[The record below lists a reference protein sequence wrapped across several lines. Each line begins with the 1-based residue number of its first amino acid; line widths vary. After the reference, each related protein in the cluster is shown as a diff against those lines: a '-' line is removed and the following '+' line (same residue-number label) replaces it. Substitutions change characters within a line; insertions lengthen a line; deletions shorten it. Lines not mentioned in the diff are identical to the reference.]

1 MKIVISKNK
10 DGNGYYTKLSNEYNN
25 QKSEMYMS
33 LQIPRGNDL
42 EYGLYEVDG
51 FLSCFTAKDGT
62 VKPKFVITNAIPTT
76 KYEKK
81 IDYTKY
87 DENPRT
93 GDLEPIEEDPFSAFG
108 NYVEVNDNFLE

>member
-25 QKSEMYMS
+25 QKSEMYLS
-33 LQIPRGNDL
+33 LQIPKRNDL

-51 FLSCFTAKDGT
+51 FLSCYTTKDGT
-62 VKPKFVITNAIPTT
+62 VKPKFIITNAVPTT

-81 IDYTKY
+81 DQIIEQPK
-87 DENPRT
+87 
-93 GDLEPIEEDPFSAFG
+93 IEESDPFKEFG
-108 NYVEVNDNFLE
+108 DNIQITDNFLD

>member
-33 LQIPRGNDL
+33 LQIPKGNDL

-62 VKPKFVITNAIPTT
+62 VKPKFVITNAVPTT

-81 IDYTKY
+81 EAPT
-87 DENPRT
+87 EAPT
-93 GDLEPIEEDPFSAFG
+93 EEDPFSAFG
-108 NYVEVNDNFLE
+108 REVEIEDNFLE

>member
-25 QKSEMYMS
+25 QKSEMYLS
-33 LQIPRGNDL
+33 LQIPKENNL

-51 FLSCFTAKDGT
+51 FLTCYTGKDGQ
-62 VKPKFVITNAIPTT
+62 VKPKFVVTNAIPTT

-81 IDYTKY
+81 QKVEQPI
-87 DENPRT
+87 EQ
-93 GDLEPIEEDPFSAFG
+93 PIEENDPFEEFG
-108 NYVEVNDNFLE
+108 ESIDIDDNFLE

>member
-33 LQIPRGNDL
+33 LQIPKENNL

-51 FLSCFTAKDGT
+51 FLTCYTGKDGQ
-62 VKPKFVITNAIPTT
+62 VKPKFVVTNAIPTT

-81 IDYTKY
+81 QKVEQPI
-87 DENPRT
+87 EQ
-93 GDLEPIEEDPFSAFG
+93 PIEENDPFEEFG
-108 NYVEVNDNFLE
+108 ESIDIDDNFLE

>member
-1 MKIVISKNK
+1 MKIMISKNK

-25 QKSEMYMS
+25 QKSEMYLS
-33 LQIPRGNDL
+33 LQIPKGNDL

-81 IDYTKY
+81 EAPVEQPT
-87 DENPRT
+87 P
-93 GDLEPIEEDPFSAFG
+93 EEDPFSAFG
-108 NYVEVNDNFLE
+108 NYVEVTDNFLE

>member
-1 MKIVISKNK
+1 MKIMISKNK
-10 DGNGYYTKLSNEYNN
+10 EGNGYYTKLSNEYNN

-33 LQIPRGNDL
+33 LQIPKGNDL

-62 VKPKFVITNAIPTT
+62 VKPKLVITNAIPTT

-81 IDYTKY
+81 PVEQPT
-87 DENPRT
+87 P
-93 GDLEPIEEDPFSAFG
+93 EEDPFSAFG
-108 NYVEVNDNFLE
+108 ESVEVTDNFLE

>member
-10 DGNGYYTKLSNEYNN
+10 EGNGYYTKLSNEFNN
-25 QKSEMYMS
+25 QKSEMYLS
-33 LQIPRGNDL
+33 LQIPKGNDL

-62 VKPKFVITNAIPTT
+62 VKPKFVITNAVPTT

-81 IDYTKY
+81 ETPV
-87 DENPRT
+87 EAPT
-93 GDLEPIEEDPFSAFG
+93 EEDPFTAFG
-108 NYVEVNDNFLE
+108 REVEIEDNFLE

>member
-1 MKIVISKNK
+1 MKIMISKNK
-10 DGNGYYTKLSNEYNN
+10 EGNGYYTKLSNEYNN

-33 LQIPRGNDL
+33 LQIPKGNDL

-62 VKPKFVITNAIPTT
+62 VKPKFVVTNAIPTT

-81 IDYTKY
+81 EAPEQSVEDSA
-87 DENPRT
+87 P
-93 GDLEPIEEDPFSAFG
+93 EEDPFSIFG
-108 NYVEVNDNFLE
+108 QEVEIDGDFLE

>member
-10 DGNGYYTKLSNEYNN
+10 DGNGYYTKLTNEYNN

-33 LQIPRGNDL
+33 LQIPKGNDL

-62 VKPKFVITNAIPTT
+62 VKPKFVVTNAIPTT

-81 IDYTKY
+81 GIVSPY
-87 DENPRT
+87 DGMQKVEVKP
-93 GDLEPIEEDPFSAFG
+93 EEDPFDAFG
-108 NYVEVNDNFLE
+108 REIEVTDNFLE

>member
-1 MKIVISKNK
+1 MKIMISKNK

-33 LQIPRGNDL
+33 LQIPKGNDL

-62 VKPKFVITNAIPTT
+62 VKPKFVVTNAIPTT

-81 IDYTKY
+81 ATPV
-87 DENPRT
+87 EQPA
-93 GDLEPIEEDPFSAFG
+93 PEEDPFSAFG
-108 NYVEVNDNFLE
+108 QQVSIEDNFLD

>member
-25 QKSEMYMS
+25 QKSEMYLS
-33 LQIPRGNDL
+33 LQIPKGNDL

-62 VKPKFVITNAIPTT
+62 VKPKFIITNAVPTT
-76 KYEKK
+76 KHEKK
-81 IDYTKY
+81 TIVAPY
-87 DENPRT
+87 DGMEKVEVKP
-93 GDLEPIEEDPFSAFG
+93 EEDPFLQMG
-108 NYVEVNDNFLE
+108 MEVEIDGDFLE

>member
-10 DGNGYYTKLSNEYNN
+10 DGNGYYTKLTNEYNN
-25 QKSEMYMS
+25 QKSEMYLS

-51 FLSCFTAKDGT
+51 FLTCYTGKDGQ
-62 VKPKFVITNAIPTT
+62 VKPKFVVTNAIPTT

-81 IDYTKY
+81 QEIKQEPKEEPTQ
-87 DENPRT
+87 EN
-93 GDLEPIEEDPFSAFG
+93 DPFTDFG
-108 NYVEVNDNFLE
+108 ESIDITDNMLD

>member
-10 DGNGYYTKLSNEYNN
+10 DGNGYYTKLTNEYNN
-25 QKSEMYMS
+25 QKSEMYLS
-33 LQIPRGNDL
+33 LQIPKGNDL

-81 IDYTKY
+81 EAPVEQPT
-87 DENPRT
+87 P
-93 GDLEPIEEDPFSAFG
+93 EEDPFDAFG
-108 NYVEVNDNFLE
+108 REVEIEDNFLE

>member
-10 DGNGYYTKLSNEYNN
+10 DGNGYYTKLTNEYNN
-25 QKSEMYMS
+25 QKSEMYLS
-33 LQIPRGNDL
+33 LQIPKGNDL

-62 VKPKFVITNAIPTT
+62 VKPKFIITNAIPTT

-81 IDYTKY
+81 QEVKQEQKEEPKQ
-87 DENPRT
+87 ENNPFAEF
-93 GDLEPIEEDPFSAFG
+93 GECIEIT
-108 NYVEVNDNFLE
+108 DNFLD

>member
-10 DGNGYYTKLSNEYNN
+10 DGNGYYTKLTNEYNN

-33 LQIPRGNDL
+33 LQIPKGNDL

-62 VKPKFVITNAIPTT
+62 VKPKFVITNAVPTK

-81 IDYTKY
+81 ETPEVKQ
-87 DENPRT
+87 
-93 GDLEPIEEDPFSAFG
+93 EEDPFAAFG
-108 NYVEVNDNFLE
+108 REVEIEDNFLE

>member
-1 MKIVISKNK
+1 MKLVISKNK
-10 DGNGYYTKLSNEYNN
+10 EGNGYYTKLSNEYNN

-33 LQIPRGNDL
+33 LQIPKGNDL

-81 IDYTKY
+81 
-87 DENPRT
+87 EAPV
-93 GDLEPIEEDPFSAFG
+93 EQPAPEEDPFSTFG

>member
-10 DGNGYYTKLSNEYNN
+10 DGNGYYTKLSNEYSN

-33 LQIPRGNDL
+33 LQIPKENNL

-51 FLSCFTAKDGT
+51 FLTCYTGKDGQ
-62 VKPKFVITNAIPTT
+62 VKPKFVVTNAIPTT

-81 IDYTKY
+81 QKVEQPI
-87 DENPRT
+87 EQ
-93 GDLEPIEEDPFSAFG
+93 PIEENDPFEEFG
-108 NYVEVNDNFLE
+108 ESIDINGNFLE

>member
-1 MKIVISKNK
+1 MKLVISKNK
-10 DGNGYYTKLSNEYNN
+10 EGNGYYTKLSNEYNN

-33 LQIPRGNDL
+33 LQIPKGNNL

-81 IDYTKY
+81 ETPA
-87 DENPRT
+87 EQPT
-93 GDLEPIEEDPFSAFG
+93 PEEDPFSVFG
-108 NYVEVNDNFLE
+108 SSIDVTDNLLD

>member
-1 MKIVISKNK
+1 MVISKNK

-33 LQIPRGNDL
+33 LQIPKGNDL

-51 FLSCFTAKDGT
+51 FLTCYTGKDGQ
-62 VKPKFVITNAIPTT
+62 VRPKLVVTNAIPTT

-81 IDYTKY
+81 QKVEQPT
-87 DENPRT
+87 EQPT
-93 GDLEPIEEDPFSAFG
+93 EQPIEENDPFEEFG
-108 NYVEVNDNFLE
+108 ESIDIDDNFLE

>member
-10 DGNGYYTKLSNEYNN
+10 EGNGYYTKLSNEYNN

-33 LQIPRGNDL
+33 LQIPKGNEL

-62 VKPKFVITNAIPTT
+62 VKPKFVITNAVPTT

-81 IDYTKY
+81 EAPTKQST
-87 DENPRT
+87 P
-93 GDLEPIEEDPFSAFG
+93 EEDPFDAFG
-108 NYVEVNDNFLE
+108 REVEVEDNFLE

>member
-10 DGNGYYTKLSNEYNN
+10 DGNGYYTKLTNEYNN

-33 LQIPRGNDL
+33 LQIPKGNDL

-62 VKPKFVITNAIPTT
+62 VKPKFVITNAVPTT

-81 IDYTKY
+81 EAPVEKST
-87 DENPRT
+87 P
-93 GDLEPIEEDPFSAFG
+93 EEDPFDAFG
-108 NYVEVNDNFLE
+108 REVEVEVEDNFLE

>member
-1 MKIVISKNK
+1 MKIMISKNK

-33 LQIPRGNDL
+33 LQIPKGNDL

-81 IDYTKY
+81 ETNK
-87 DENPRT
+87 ENLT
-93 GDLEPIEEDPFSAFG
+93 VQEPTQEYDPFQQMG
-108 NYVEVNDNFLE
+108 MEVEIDNNFLD